1 MEDLNSKNRNK
12 KILKMFFV
20 HETSRRQQKD

>member
-12 KILKMFFV
+12 KILMMFFV
-20 HETSRRQQKD
+20 HETFRRQQKD